1 MRCIEPILV
10 LSLLIKQLFFLQDI
24 LEFVKYDTI
33 LGRKKAH

>member
-1 MRCIEPILV
+1 
-10 LSLLIKQLFFLQDI
+10 LQDI